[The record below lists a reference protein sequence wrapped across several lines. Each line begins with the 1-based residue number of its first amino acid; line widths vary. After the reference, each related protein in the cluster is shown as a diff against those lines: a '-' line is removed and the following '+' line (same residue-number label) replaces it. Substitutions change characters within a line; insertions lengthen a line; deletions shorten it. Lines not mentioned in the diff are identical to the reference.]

1 VGSVDTLVRVA
12 PSRRLA
18 DEWALA
24 LAAEGVAATVE
35 RGSGG
40 YALGVRDSDAERASS
55 LLDIYESENPPRP
68 PAEIEPDHPGALN
81 AALAAVGAMLV
92 FFLVTGARDQSVH
105 WFERGSADA
114 ERILSGELWRTVTAL
129 TLHADLGHVLGNA
142 LAGAVFL
149 TFLGRSLGPGLAI
162 ALALVA
168 GAGGNFA
175 NAVLHGTA
183 HIAVGASTSV
193 FGAVGLLSGRGVVR
207 RGGSG
212 ARGHRRWTPFAGGLA
227 LLAMLG
233 TGSRADLGAHLLG
246 LLLGAGLGVLVALT
260 LRQPPSNAMQWIL
273 AATAILGVLYSWE
286 MALD

>member
-1 VGSVDTLVRVA
+1 MDTLVRVT
-12 PSRRLA
+12 PNRRLA

-24 LAAEGVAATVE
+24 LSAEGVAATVR

-40 YALGVRDSDAERASS
+40 FELCVRESDAERAASIVDS
-55 LLDIYESENPPRP
+55 YESENPPP
-68 PAEIEPDHPGALN
+68 PPFEIEPDQPGALN
-81 AALAAVGAMLV
+81 AALAAMGAMSI
-92 FFLVTGARDQSVH
+92 FFLVTGPRDASVR

-149 TFLGRSLGPGLAI
+149 TFVGRSLGPGLAI

-168 GAGGNFA
+168 GAGGNFI

-183 HIAVGASTSV
+183 HSTVGASTSV
-193 FGAVGLLSGRGVVR
+193 FGAVGLLSGRGVVS
-207 RGGSG
+207 RGRIG

-260 LRQPPSNAMQWIL
+260 LRRPPSNAVQWLL
-273 AATAILGVLYSWE
+273 AAIAILSVLFSWE
-286 MALD
+286 LALD